1 MGALG
6 THIKSYVVMNHISR
20 RDRNKEKK
28 KKQITINVRK
38 EVQIVQKGI
47 CQKLWIKHWGEIGF
61 VLESNNFTIKTISS
75 KLYIV
80 LIQIEVH

>member
-28 KKQITINVRK
+28 KT
-38 EVQIVQKGI
+38 
-47 CQKLWIKHWGEIGF
+47 
-61 VLESNNFTIKTISS
+61 NNYKCKKRTT
-75 KLYIV
+75 
-80 LIQIEVH
+80 

>member
-6 THIKSYVVMNHISR
+6 THIKSYVVINHISR

-38 EVQIVQKGI
+38 E
-47 CQKLWIKHWGEIGF
+47 LH
-61 VLESNNFTIKTISS
+61 
-75 KLYIV
+75 KLYKRGYV
-80 LIQIEVH
+80 KSHE

>member
-28 KKQITINVRK
+28 KQITINVRK
-38 EVQIVQKGI
+38 EVQTVQKGI
-47 CQKLWIKHWGEIGF
+47 CQKL
-61 VLESNNFTIKTISS
+61 
-75 KLYIV
+75 
-80 LIQIEVH
+80 